1 MFPPFLIQLV
11 ISLIIIGLVLY
22 VVNLLPID
30 AGIKQII
37 RVVIIVFI
45 VIWLLY
51 ALMGA
56 APGSFPRRSGLIDL
70 RTPWAG
76 LFQCPAVML
85 RRA

>member
-11 ISLIIIGLVLY
+11 ISLIIIGLLLY

-56 APGSFPRRSGLIDL
+56 APVSFPRRSGLIDNSES
-70 RTPWAG
+70 WAG
-76 LFQCPAVML
+76 ILQIPAIML
-85 RRA
+85 GRG